1 MDRRAVEAPGEEL
14 ERVARVDDERAGDV
28 AHPAPGAP
36 ACACACGAGE
46 EDLQGGDGLG
56 VEEGD
61 GAEVGVA
68 LEPDLGRLEF
78 LFLRSGVAVR
88 RSGREF

>member
-1 MDRRAVEAPGEEL
+1 MFDVTPFAIRR
-14 ERVARVDDERAGDV
+14 
-28 AHPAPGAP
+28 H
-36 ACACACGAGE
+36 
-46 EDLQGGDGLG
+46 DLQPADGLTP
-56 VEEGD
+56 EDGD

-68 LEPDLGRLEF
+68 LEPNLGRLEF